1 MYSVKNLRFGYKQS
15 NQKILK
21 DVSFTLK
28 KDKVNAIVGMNGA
41 GKTTLFDCLTGI
53 LQPEQGEIN
62 LPPIKDIL
70 YQTQSL
76 FFSPSIR
83 VRDFINFIL
92 RLDRK
97 SGIKSSD
104 ELSQIY
110 GDTEFKRIQNLWDRK
125 IGSISVGERKW
136 LFLIM
141 LSELERSL
149 YIFDEPMSGIDPSS
163 RLRMT
168 KQIENL
174 IYKKNKIC
182 VISTHQLHDLSTMNC
197 HLIILHNGTVK
208 YEGDFQKWLKDSGTD
223 NPDKAFDDMCIN
235 T

>member
-1 MYSVKNLRFGYKQS
+1 MYSVKNLRFAYKQS
-15 NQKILK
+15 NQEILK

-28 KDKVNAIVGMNGA
+28 KDKVNAIIGMNGA
-41 GKTTLFDCLTGI
+41 GKTTLFDCLTEI
-53 LQPEQGEIN
+53 LKPEQGEIN
-62 LPPIKDIL
+62 LPPIENIL

-76 FFSPSIR
+76 FFSPSIK

-92 RLDRK
+92 RLDHK

-104 ELSQIY
+104 ELSRIY
-110 GDTEFKRIQNLWDRK
+110 ADTDFQRIQDLWNRK

-163 RLRMT
+163 RLRII

-174 IYKKNKIC
+174 IYKRNKTC
-182 VISTHQLHDLSTMNC
+182 VISTHQLHDLSTMDC
-197 HLIILHNGTVK
+197 HIIILHNGIVK

-223 NPDKAFDDMCIN
+223 NPDKAFDDMCIS